1 MSELSI
7 EAPAEDTPL
16 DPPAKPL
23 YAIQRPW
30 LVGLLA
36 AATWGF
42 YLVFFMYVYARDLKR
57 LGQQTKPWLWFFSP
71 LVAIA
76 MPFAGS
82 NLADKYT
89 AVGRQLGVETTIRG
103 GHYGSIVFVVLAIN
117 RVVERFALEVSGL
130 VTLITMPVLGI
141 SIARFTAELNTVK
154 RALPD
159 DWFNRAAYSITPG
172 TWIWLVVAFAL
183 LAPLWGFVI
192 VDEVQ
197 HLSRES
203 LKRGQTWT
211 AAEKTFSVT
220 PRDAWSIAEIGT
232 FSDGTTE
239 AEFSY
244 TDSVYIMV
252 FDESLNNNLKGIGD
266 VRRNEFLSRDDS
278 GECDERR
285 WIEPDTLQRYAEL
298 VCTGSVLGSTVTVI
312 STVISSEKR
321 AIEAWGEAYV
331 GPGED
336 DTSHNLRRFI
346 EDIELLE
353 PEA

>member
-1 MSELSI
+1 MSEVTI
-7 EAPAEDTPL
+7 EAPAEETPL
-16 DPPAKPL
+16 NPPARPL
-23 YAIQRPW
+23 YVIQRPW

-42 YLVFFMYVYARDLKR
+42 YLVFYMYIYARDLKR
-57 LGQQTKPWLWFFSP
+57 LGQQTTPWLWVFSP

-76 MPFAGS
+76 MPFAGN

-89 AVGRQLGVETTIRG
+89 AVARQLGVEATIRG
-103 GHYGSIVFVVLAIN
+103 GVYGSIAFVVLATN
-117 RVVERFALEVSGL
+117 RAVERVAIEVSGL
-130 VTLITMPVLGI
+130 VMLITMPVLGI
-141 SIARFTAELNTVK
+141 CFARLTAELNAVK
-154 RALPD
+154 RALPEE
-159 DWFNRAAYSITPG
+159 WFNRTPYSTTPG

-183 LAPLWGFVI
+183 LVPLWGLV
-192 VDEVQ
+192 VVEEVQ
-197 HLSRES
+197 HLSREE

-211 AAEKTFSVT
+211 APDKNFSVT

-266 VRRNEFLSRDDS
+266 VRRSEFLSTDES
-278 GECDERR
+278 GECSERR
-285 WIEPDTLQRYAEL
+285 WIDQDSLQRYAEL
-298 VCTGSVLGSTVTVI
+298 VCTGSLLGSTVTVI
-312 STVISSEKR
+312 STVISSENR

-331 GPGED
+331 GPGEE
-336 DTSHNLRRFI
+336 DTSRYLRRFI